1 MPSQKLTRLAR
12 LVRPSLHKEAY
23 GPEFL
28 LTRCADT
35 NLARTGRLTS
45 PTCPAVN
52 ASNISPFQVGSRPS
66 QRPEKQQIRS
76 PPFFSNISSPSLA
89 CLSPSSRTTDPP
101 SSLRWFSRYP
111 RLFRS
116 PGDSISLT
124 TPSHLVSPQSHTRS
138 ISGGGESDATPP
150 IYLTTHRTPRCRPP
164 LISGLLAAR
173 LPSSAPYSRKQPG
186 NKRRPITPKKSGC
199 KASRSGEGP
208 REPDGTPT
216 KVVDGADPQVA
227 SARDVPPAQET
238 DPGLSTW
245 PWLSRSPGGETNGSM
260 AFPLPDFPLPEGRN
274 QRNRHRHCHNTR
286 EITKKGAA
294 SHSKHLPCVHPYKF
308 GSCLHPGATSLAPFS
323 RTSEPRL
330 GAFPNKACLSSPPFL
345 GAVPYS
351 FLMQEVETSIDKFSW
366 DKQTTLFVI

>member
-1 MPSQKLTRLAR
+1 MRGHQPGKDWQIDFTHMPCCKRFQYFTFSGWIEAFPTAR
-12 LVRPSLHKEAY
+12 E
-23 GPEFL
+23 
-28 LTRCADT
+28 TADT
-35 NLARTGRLTS
+35 VATILLQHIVPQFGLPISIQSDNR
-45 PTCPAVN
+45 PAFV
-52 ASNISPFQVGSRPS
+52 SQVV
-66 QRPEKQQIRS
+66 QQ
-76 PPFFSNISSPSLA
+76 
-89 CLSPSSRTTDPP
+89 
-101 SSLRWFSRYP
+101 
-111 RLFRS
+111 
-116 PGDSISLT
+116 
-124 TPSHLVSPQSHTRS
+124 VSPQSHTRS